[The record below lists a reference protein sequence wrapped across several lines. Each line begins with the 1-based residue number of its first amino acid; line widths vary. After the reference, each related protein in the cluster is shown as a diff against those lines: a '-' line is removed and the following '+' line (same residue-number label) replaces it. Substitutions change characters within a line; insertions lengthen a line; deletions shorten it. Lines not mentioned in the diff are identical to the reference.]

1 MSRQSGARSLAAL
14 ASATSANGT
23 KREGAALNLN
33 TVDLGTVGVEVSTT
47 IVTGSVVNT
56 ITFEVSN
63 DNSTWTLLRD
73 ANNTAP
79 TTITATATR
88 AVTLPPAVHAW
99 QFVRVCCTLSGAA
112 TAAGD
117 LTAATYRYVARGYMQ
132 NV

>member
-1 MSRQSGARSLAAL
+1 MSRESGTRQQPAL

-23 KREGAALNLN
+23 KREGASLNMNL
-33 TVDLGTVGVEVSTT
+33 VEPGSVGVEVSTT

-63 DNSTWTLLRD
+63 DGTTWTLLRD
-73 ANNTAP
+73 ANNAAP

-88 AVTLPPAVHAW
+88 ALAAPVAALAW
-99 QFVRVCCTLSGAA
+99 RFLRVCCTLSGAA

-117 LTAATYRYVARGYMQ
+117 LTDATYRFVASGHLSYR
-132 NV
+132 